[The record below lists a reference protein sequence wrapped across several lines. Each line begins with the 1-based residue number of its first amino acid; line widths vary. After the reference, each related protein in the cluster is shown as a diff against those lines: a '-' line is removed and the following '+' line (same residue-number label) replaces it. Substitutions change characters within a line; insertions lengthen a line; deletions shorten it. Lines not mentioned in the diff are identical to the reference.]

1 GNGSKCHILKK
12 YQAAEETAGIA
23 PFQIPMLRIS
33 EMYLVAAET
42 APAGEGQQ
50 YWDEFR
56 TARNVAPATL
66 PADPVQLQLELVK
79 EYRREFFAEGQA
91 FFAYKRINAPKAS
104 FLWAPSAATLDY
116 LVPLPLT
123 EFVQ

>member
-1 GNGSKCHILKK
+1 
-12 YQAAEETAGIA
+12 
-23 PFQIPMLRIS
+23 MLRIS